1 MPNLTVGVLGAGG
14 HVGLVQAAALAS
26 LGYSTIGYDLD
37 LGRVRDLQK
46 GKLPFYE
53 PELAGLVQSGLKS
66 KLLEFTGRVNRLK
79 GIDLAYICTS
89 TPSLPDGRTEILQ
102 VENAVT
108 AVART
113 VQKRVIIVI
122 KSTVPVGTARRLSLL
137 LQQQGLSEKAVLV
150 SNPEFLSEGSAIND
164 FWHPARI
171 VIGSAEPEAAE
182 IVAGIYAPPHVPVI
196 KTSWESAELIKYA
209 ANVFLA
215 LKISYINLV
224 AQLCEKAGG
233 DIRVV
238 SEGVGLD
245 PRIGSSFLE
254 AGIGF
259 SGPCLEK
266 DLRSLI
272 RQFNDA
278 GEEAP
283 LLEAALYI
291 NQRQR
296 YLVVSRLKKSLGELK
311 GKKIAVLGLAFKPG
325 TDDLRDTHTLPV
337 IEQLVSAGAI
347 VTVHDPMLS
356 EICWP
361 RQMNVFLPELRWAS
375 SPYEAAEGK
384 DALLIL
390 TACPEYRRINLVK
403 LKGCLANPLIVDGRN
418 LFSPGEMAA
427 LGIEYRGVGLGVET
441 EAEVER

>member
-1 MPNLTVGVLGAGG
+1 
-14 HVGLVQAAALAS
+14 
-26 LGYSTIGYDLD
+26 
-37 LGRVRDLQK
+37 
-46 GKLPFYE
+46 
-53 PELAGLVQSGLKS
+53 
-66 KLLEFTGRVNRLK
+66 
-79 GIDLAYICTS
+79 
-89 TPSLPDGRTEILQ
+89 
-102 VENAVT
+102 
-108 AVART
+108 
-113 VQKRVIIVI
+113 
-122 KSTVPVGTARRLSLL
+122 
-137 LQQQGLSEKAVLV
+137 
-150 SNPEFLSEGSAIND
+150 
-164 FWHPARI
+164 
-171 VIGSAEPEAAE
+171 
-182 IVAGIYAPPHVPVI
+182 
-196 KTSWESAELIKYA
+196 
-209 ANVFLA
+209 
-215 LKISYINLV
+215 
-224 AQLCEKAGG
+224 
-233 DIRVV
+233 
-238 SEGVGLD
+238 
-245 PRIGSSFLE
+245 
-254 AGIGF
+254 
-259 SGPCLEK
+259 
-266 DLRSLI
+266 
-272 RQFNDA
+272 
-278 GEEAP
+278 
-283 LLEAALYI
+283 ALYI